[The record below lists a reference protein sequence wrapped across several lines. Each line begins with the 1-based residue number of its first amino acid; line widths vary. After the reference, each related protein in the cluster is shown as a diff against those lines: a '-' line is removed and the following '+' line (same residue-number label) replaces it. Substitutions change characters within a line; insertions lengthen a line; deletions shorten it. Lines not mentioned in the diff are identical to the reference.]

1 MLLSYIQSKLN
12 PEKPL
17 WEIKKAADLELYE
30 VCLYGYRITACSTLE
45 KAMESC
51 RYYNSYLFGNFPRKE
66 VQADANL

>member
-1 MLLSYIQSKLN
+1 MLLSYIQSKFN

-17 WEIKKAADLELYE
+17 WEITKHAEVYE
-30 VCLYGYRITACSTLE
+30 VRLYGYRITACSTLE

-51 RYYNSYLFGNFPRKE
+51 RYYNSYLFGNFSKRE